1 MGKSGAFRVSRRSAW
16 GSLMRAMVAWQ
27 TSARLNPQRFEAMPT
42 AMPMLAETRILG
54 KVVGSRIGSV
64 RVPS

>member
-1 MGKSGAFRVSRRSAW
+1 MSSRSAS
-16 GSLMRAMVAWQ
+16 GCLIRAMAASQ
-27 TSARLNPQRFEAMPT
+27 TSVRLNPQRLEAMPT

-54 KVVGSRIGSV
+54 KVVGSSTGSV